1 MTFVVSRFQY
11 GTVVLAGII
20 DIKRGSPTETK
31 PEGYVDCITYEV
43 VTDLDSIGNGDNAGG
58 GLIMLKKP
66 CDNYDP
72 KELIDMVIDDI
83 DGDHSGLITLIK
95 RAL

>member
-20 DIKRGSPTETK
+20 DIKRGDPSETK

-43 VTDLDSIGNGDNAGG
+43 VTDLDNIGKGGNAGG
-58 GLIMLKKP
+58 LVMLKKP
-66 CDNYDP
+66 CDDHDP

-83 DGDHSGLITLIK
+83 DGDHNGLITLIR